1 MAIGTIGAA
10 AIVEGI
16 SELGKKAFS
25 ELLGKAAVGAG
36 KVVEKKVME
45 NLGGKGTID
54 DEIAYEAL
62 ETNLLPEERLILAEF
77 RQMKRA
83 SFGTDPKAKK
93 AYENWDND
101 FRQSVLK
108 RRVSGSSKTA
118 TKTVKKKDGTVTTT
132 EEDKGTP
139 ANKQPAIDFLKRF
152 AAHIKVERDKW
163 KSKAKKRQA
172 GFVAGQAYMDNY
184 NLPSDRPSVLGQQVK
199 DVAASIPGAVNAAK
213 EKVAAALPVVK
224 NAGAVAATKIG
235 EVAKAGYD
243 DFIEDTDIDTYNVRK
258 KARPGLLGQLSRIFG

>member
-10 AIVEGI
+10 AIVEAA
-16 SELGKKAFS
+16 SELGKKLFS
-25 ELLGKAAVGAG
+25 DIIEKAAGEAG

-45 NLGGKGTID
+45 SFGGKGTID

-62 ETNLLPEERLILAEF
+62 EANLIPEERLILKEF
-77 RQMKRA
+77 HQMKRA

-93 AYENWDND
+93 AFENWDND
-101 FRQSVLK
+101 YRQSVLK

-118 TKTVKKKDGTVTTT
+118 PKTVKKKDGTVTTT

-163 KSKAKKRQA
+163 KSKAKKRAA
-172 GFVAGQAYMDNY
+172 GFAAGQAYLDNY
-184 NLPSDRPSVLGQQVK
+184 NLPSDRPSAFGQQVK

-243 DFIEDTDIDTYNVRK
+243 DFIDETDIDTYNARK
-258 KARPGLLGQLSRIFG
+258 KDRPGLLGQLSRIFG